1 MLAVFGEYEAHC
13 FYGREGAH
21 RKGRTGV
28 WPESVLYDQLG
39 SGGFIYRKKHKTGQT
54 FFLTLDHPTLPFGF
68 EIGKIVKYA
77 SHNSDQLDLIVE
89 KISRA
94 GAASSQAVRA
104 KDYGPSRKSD
114 YEKSR
119 CV

>member
-1 MLAVFGEYEAHC
+1 
-13 FYGREGAH
+13 
-21 RKGRTGV
+21 
-28 WPESVLYDQLG
+28 
-39 SGGFIYRKKHKTGQT
+39 
-54 FFLTLDHPTLPFGF
+54 LDHPTLPFGF

>member
-1 MLAVFGEYEAHC
+1 L
-13 FYGREGAH
+13 
-21 RKGRTGV
+21 T
-28 WPESVLYDQLG
+28 SDQ
-39 SGGFIYRKKHKTGQT
+39 
-54 FFLTLDHPTLPFGF
+54 PTLPFGF

-114 YEKSR
+114 NEKSR
-119 CV
+119 FVSSVGAEKMGSYLVTRE

>member
-1 MLAVFGEYEAHC
+1 MSLIGCDKRDA
-13 FYGREGAH
+13 
-21 RKGRTGV
+21 T
-28 WPESVLYDQLG
+28 L
-39 SGGFIYRKKHKTGQT
+39 
-54 FFLTLDHPTLPFGF
+54 FLDLDYSTLPFGF

-77 SHNSDQLDLIVE
+77 GHNSDQLDLIIE

-114 YEKSR
+114 HEKSR
-119 CV
+119 GVSSVGTDKMDWLISHS